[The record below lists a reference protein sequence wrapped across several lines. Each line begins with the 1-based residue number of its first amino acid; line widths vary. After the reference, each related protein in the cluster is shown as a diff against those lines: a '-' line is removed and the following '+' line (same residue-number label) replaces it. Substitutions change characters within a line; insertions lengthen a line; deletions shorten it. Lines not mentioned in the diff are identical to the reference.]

1 MSQSHNFGNSGDDN
15 ATLGR
20 QSEPQNLRRHS
31 ELALTS
37 FVMSIIAMILIVGMV
52 IWSSLASDR
61 LQPNAAGDV
70 QPFIATGVLMVCGFL
85 FLSIIGTFL
94 GLIDLVLPNRKKV
107 FALLGFTLNLSTLVA
122 NALLGFVGGVFG
134 HLANMMRPFK

>member
-1 MSQSHNFGNSGDDN
+1 
-15 ATLGR
+15 
-20 QSEPQNLRRHS
+20 
-31 ELALTS
+31 
-37 FVMSIIAMILIVGMV
+37 MSIIAMILIVGMV